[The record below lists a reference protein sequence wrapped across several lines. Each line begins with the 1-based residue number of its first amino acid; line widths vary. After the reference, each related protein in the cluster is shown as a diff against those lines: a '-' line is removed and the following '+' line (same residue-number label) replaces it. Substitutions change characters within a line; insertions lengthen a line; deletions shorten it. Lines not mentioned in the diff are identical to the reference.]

1 MWDWGEAA
9 VEMVGRL
16 VESCPANEIV
26 FADARE
32 AAALLLDSEV

>member
-16 VESCPANEIV
+16 VKSCPANEIV